1 MKLIQSPD
9 LDLLLTQSTIEECV
23 VIETKEHA
31 WTFVLSIRNHKD
43 GSLSEY
49 RLVSQRGR
57 KREWSDP
64 RAMFRFL
71 RDHYNV
77 QKGHFQLR

>member
-1 MKLIQSPD
+1 MKLIQSPE
-9 LDLLLTQSTIEECV
+9 LDILLTHSTVEECV
-23 VIETKEHA
+23 VYETKERA
-31 WTFVLSIRNHKD
+31 WTFVLHVRNHKD
-43 GSLSEY
+43 GTVSEY

-77 QKGHFQLR
+77 QKGHYQLR